1 MYIYM
6 TFYLMN
12 DMLTTGLLASGSSKM
27 FSSSGIS
34 KKISKLEKKNEEA
47 AEKESDREILNITR
61 DKFKTNLH
69 THQWHT

>member
-12 DMLTTGLLASGSSKM
+12 DMRTTGLLASGSSKM

-34 KKISKLEKKNEEA
+34 KKISKLEKKTKKLLRKKVIE
-47 AEKESDREILNITR
+47 RY
-61 DKFKTNLH
+61 
-69 THQWHT
+69 